1 MIHLAPRSTRTDYLL
16 PYTTHFRSPHRRQ
29 TPSAP
34 RDHTP
39 RPCRRAAEYQWM
51 SYGSSPVCC
60 GSPRQGHGSASSSN
74 RLETWWRFHSS
85 TSSSSVG
92 LFASR
97 LAVVGYESHRPP
109 FHHATCS
116 SSVARSRFLTANRT
130 AERRE
135 GKAFVSSCKS

>member
-60 GSPRQGHGSASSSN
+60 GSPRQGHDSASSSN
-74 RLETWWRFHSS
+74 RLETWWRFHRSEEH
-85 TSSSSVG
+85 TSELQSLIRNSY
-92 LFASR
+92 
-97 LAVVGYESHRPP
+97 AVFCLKKKKDTEIKNDHYSYQ
-109 FHHATCS
+109 TY
-116 SSVARSRFLTANRT
+116 N
-130 AERRE
+130 
-135 GKAFVSSCKS
+135 